1 MKKGDLFEMEVYF
14 LMLHVIIHDFIYYF
28 IIYQVYMRGSSCL
41 KWEGFEAFFIY
52 L

>member
-1 MKKGDLFEMEVYF
+1 MIL
-14 LMLHVIIHDFIYYF
+14 F

-52 L
+52 LVWILSVCGGGGSEYN